1 MDHKRE
7 WTWGWN
13 GDICAV
19 WAHAIVLGETRAE
32 KEKKATLIAAAPDK
46 YDACDSALLYLTV
59 TSDRLRESKKAELI
73 AFLRTT
79 NRQS

>member
-32 KEKKATLIAAAPDK
+32 KEKKATLIAAAPDM
-46 YDACDSALLYLTV
+46 YEALSCISQSHLTV
-59 TSDRLRESKKAELI
+59 CANPRRP
-73 AFLRTT
+73 
-79 NRQS
+79 N